1 MTDRGTIERD
11 VESAALAWLEDGD
24 WRRIHGPENRDTL
37 QHALTVL
44 RVPDA
49 ERIVGRCI

>member
-1 MTDRGTIERD
+1 MRECFSESVIEQ
-11 VESAALAWLEDGD
+11 AALAWLEGSD
-24 WRRIHGPENRDTL
+24 WRGTHGPENRDTL
-37 QHALTVL
+37 QHALTML